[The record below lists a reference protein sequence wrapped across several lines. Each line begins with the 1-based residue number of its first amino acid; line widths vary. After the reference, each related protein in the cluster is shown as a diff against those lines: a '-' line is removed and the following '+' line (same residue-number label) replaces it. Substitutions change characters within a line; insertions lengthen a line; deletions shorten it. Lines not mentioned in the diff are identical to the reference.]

1 MATTR
6 KAQTYTAHQQWCYD
20 SSRWAAYLWQ
30 QRDQNSY
37 RGSRGYRSNLLNVTP
52 GHTVDDEQAVGFAT
66 ELFERLYGDP
76 ARLKQAD
83 APAWMER
90 AHEAVSGP
98 SFEELRGACA
108 QDADL
113 ATLVTT
119 DLLGKLGEQMEQLTA
134 AAEEGDEQAMQKAT
148 RAMGAAVRKAAKD
161 AQETAEAVRGLLPG
175 KGAEQDGP
183 RAQVVR
189 RLYTNEAMRTMLKR
203 AGRMMAIADKR
214 NRVRSVHAREEVVDI
229 ERGGDVARILPSG
242 LARLHHPLLRKL
254 ALREVVER
262 TALQYRLEGKE
273 PQGRGPI
280 VMLLDTSGSMEGEP
294 LLWAQSIGAM
304 ALMVGAKEKRPCII
318 LPFNIVA
325 RNPIDTREVA
335 TSAALQDLMKLHAS
349 GGTDFSQPL
358 RRAME
363 HLHSAPRADL
373 LIVTDGLAEC
383 DDDTAQELQAMKDKG
398 ARVYGLTVNGGSL
411 TTTMQQLCTSI
422 VDIDEESD
430 AADSIGQ
437 KVL

>member
-1 MATTR
+1 MAITR
-6 KAQTYTAHQQWCYD
+6 KAQARYTAHQQWCYD

-30 QRDQNSY
+30 QRD
-37 RGSRGYRSNLLNVTP
+37 P
-52 GHTVDDEQAVGFAT
+52 AGHRAYLVNARTDDVERHADQEQATGFAT

-76 ARLKQAD
+76 AALEQAD

-113 ATLVTT
+113 AALVAT
-119 DLLGKLGEQMEQLTA
+119 DLLGKVGEQMEKLTA
-134 AAEEGDEQAMQKAT
+134 ASEEGDEEAMRQAT
-148 RAMGAAVRKAAKD
+148 RAMGAAVRKAAED

-189 RLYTNEAMRTMLKR
+189 RLYTNEAMRAMLKR
-203 AGRMMAIADKR
+203 AGRMVAIADKR

-254 ALREVVER
+254 ALREVVEQ

-294 LLWAQSIGAM
+294 MLWAQSIGAM

-318 LPFNIVA
+318 LPFNVVA

-335 TSAALQDLMKLHAS
+335 TSAALEDLMKLHAH

-363 HLHSAPRADL
+363 HLRSAPRADL
-373 LIVTDGLAEC
+373 LIVTDGMAEC
-383 DDDTAQELQAMKDKG
+383 DEDTAQELQAMKDKG
-398 ARVYGLTVNGGSL
+398 ARVFGLTVNGGSL
-411 TTTMQQLCTSI
+411 TRTMQQLCTSI
-422 VDIDEESD
+422 VDIDAEGD
-430 AADSIGQ
+430 AAEAVGQ